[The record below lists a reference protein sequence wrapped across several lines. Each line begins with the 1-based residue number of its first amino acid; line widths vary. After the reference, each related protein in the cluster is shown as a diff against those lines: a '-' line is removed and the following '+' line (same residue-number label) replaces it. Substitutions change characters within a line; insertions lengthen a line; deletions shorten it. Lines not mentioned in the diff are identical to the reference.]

1 MDLFENQYRNSRRQ
15 LVLHLRVTGTDDVGA
30 GELMGE
36 ADHEATESL
45 VAVKASVVSSNFL
58 DGNF

>member
-1 MDLFENQYRNSRRQ
+1 M
-15 LVLHLRVTGTDDVGA
+15 LHLRVTGTDDVGA